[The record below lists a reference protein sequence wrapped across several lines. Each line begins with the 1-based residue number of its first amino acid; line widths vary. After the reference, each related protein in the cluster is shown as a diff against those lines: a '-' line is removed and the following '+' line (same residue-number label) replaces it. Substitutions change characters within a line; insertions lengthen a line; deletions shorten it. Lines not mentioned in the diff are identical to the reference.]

1 MTDLCYT
8 YVESERIIGIIHRNE
23 TGYYKTD
30 LAKCNKIKT
39 AEEGKAL
46 VRELNEKLGVSIKEQ
61 KAMEVGS
68 VFGWNVPAA
77 DPNYWNEIGEPAD
90 KTE

>member
-1 MTDLCYT
+1 MFKK
-8 YVESERIIGIIHRNE
+8 RAN
-23 TGYYKTD
+23 
-30 LAKCNKIKT
+30 LAECNKIKT

-68 VFGWNVPAA
+68 MFGWNIPAA
-77 DPNYWNEIGEPAD
+77 DPNAWSDDGHLKKN
-90 KTE
+90 